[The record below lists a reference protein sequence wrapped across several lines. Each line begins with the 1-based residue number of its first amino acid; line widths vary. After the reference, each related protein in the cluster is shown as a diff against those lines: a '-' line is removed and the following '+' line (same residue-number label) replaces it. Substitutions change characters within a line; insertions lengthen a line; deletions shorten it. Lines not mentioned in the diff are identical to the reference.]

1 MIKAVIFDFDDTL
14 VNTFETK
21 ALALQKTARDFY
33 DFELSLET
41 IKTHW
46 GKPYYEML
54 LLLFEEVSDD
64 LDDILKNFEQI
75 RKEFPSQLF
84 DNVKETIKILKEK
97 VILGIVTSTSKPLVL
112 RDLALIDLSPD
123 NFLYIQTFEETSV
136 HKPDPH
142 VFEPIFRKL
151 AEEGIDKNEIIYVGD
166 ALTDFF
172 AARDAGLKF
181 YGVANAITTK
191 EKFEKASAHVLE
203 DIKELLTIIS
213 H

>member
-1 MIKAVIFDFDDTL
+1 MIKAVVFDFDDTL

-33 DFELSLET
+33 NFELSLET

-46 GKPYYEML
+46 GKPYHEML

-64 LDDILKNFEQI
+64 LDDIVKNFEKI
-75 RKEFPSQLF
+75 RREFPSQLF
-84 DNVKETIKILKEK
+84 ENVKETIELLKEK
-97 VILGIVTSTSKPLVL
+97 VILGIVTSTSKPLIL
-112 RDLALIDLSPD
+112 NDLALIDLSPD
-123 NFLYIQTFEETSV
+123 NFFYIQTFEETSV

-151 AEEGIDKNEIIYVGD
+151 AEKGIDKNEIIYVGD
-166 ALTDFF
+166 AITDFF

-181 YGVANAITTK
+181 YAVANAITSK
-191 EKFEKASAHVLE
+191 EKFEKVSASVLG
-203 DIKELLTIIS
+203 DIKELLTIVS
-213 H
+213 R